1 MGYLSMAE
9 WNIPEE
15 VLGRAV
21 FAPLGGIVEIGAVA
35 ATGAWSLQDA
45 SVGAFGSARQND
57 VARLLGV
64 VQEVGNFGEATMGI
78 FDGLGYLREHPVGAP
93 SMLMWSSMYEEM
105 SPRLE
110 EPDAVRRMSRMGAE
124 LQLTRFLQA
133 LVNAAIA
140 RGPGAARGAPLIADA
155 LHIAVGLVGRAMDE
169 DRGSVREAHAVF
181 RTWRVA
187 FLADLLLPDSAAR
200 PDARALFREY
210 AHALDASLGE
220 HSAQ

>member
-1 MGYLSMAE
+1 MPE
-9 WNIPEE
+9 WDIPED

-21 FAPLGGIVEIGAVA
+21 FAPLGGVVEIGAVA
-35 ATGAWSLQDA
+35 ATGAAWSLRDA

-64 VQEVGNFGEATMGI
+64 VQEVGDFGEATMAI

-105 SPRLE
+105 PSRLE
-110 EPDAVRRMSRMGAE
+110 EPDAVRRMSRTGAD

-140 RGPGAARGAPLIADA
+140 RGPGVARGAPLVAEA
-155 LHIAVGLVGRAMDE
+155 LRIAVGLVGGAMDE
-169 DRGSVREAHAVF
+169 GHGSARGARNVLRM
-181 RTWRVA
+181 WRVA
-187 FLADLLLPDSAAR
+187 FLAELLLPDSAAR
-200 PDARALFREY
+200 PEARVLFREY
-210 AHALDASLGE
+210 AHALEESLG
-220 HSAQ
+220 APGYP

>member
-1 MGYLSMAE
+1 MPE
-9 WNIPEE
+9 WNIPED

-21 FAPLGGIVEIGAVA
+21 FAPLGGIVEIGAVV
-35 ATGAWSLQDA
+35 ATGARSLREV

-64 VQEVGNFGEATMGI
+64 VQEVGDFGEATMGI

-93 SMLMWSSMYEEM
+93 SMLMWSSMFEEM
-105 SPRLE
+105 SSRLE
-110 EPDAVRRMSRMGAE
+110 EPDAVRRMSRAGAD

-140 RGPGAARGAPLIADA
+140 RGPGVARGAPLVAEA
-155 LHIAVGLVGRAMDE
+155 LRIAVGLVGGAMDE
-169 DRGSVREAHAVF
+169 GHCFVRGA
-181 RTWRVA
+181 RTVLRMWRVA

-200 PDARALFREY
+200 PAARVLFREY
-210 AHALDASLGE
+210 AHALEESLGAPG
-220 HSAQ
+220 SP